1 MKTKLIVFAITMML
15 ASFARECQAQSN
27 PCGAANFTFYGN
39 YQNQQVRLYFIGVDG
54 NLYNNLVNNLQGNY
68 ADPQAAYLYNAL
80 TSPNA
85 PIGIVVAQVVMTNG
99 IPQDGPNTFLPPNSP
114 ELQQLLN
121 NALLWGYNSYNN
133 VNLGFTNTLATDLA
147 AWQWEDGIDS
157 NPIVYGTFDFAQY
170 FGDIDGLVDDFVSD
184 ALDTDSASKVGDFA
198 TTIYDSLQGY
208 ASFQATNSTRAAAVL
223 NILTNNG
230 VIPDSNYTAPQLITG
245 LANLTPQQLSVVET
259 QLETAVGIDSQSI
272 PTNAQEYIDTFIKS
286 LLAGGVGNA
295 KSLAVGSISAGG
307 YAGYTAYFA
316 AQSLGA
322 QSAGGI
328 ALSAGTS
335 AASDYV
341 ASAAP
346 PLAVLWV
353 GNAVFDTLVTPQLA
367 LQQDEFKIVH
377 TLTIVCPE
385 VISIATNMTASGGL
399 PNFSAGTAFM
409 ADLGILNSLQAAD
422 GQVSYSLGAIGT
434 GLLSA
439 GQQTLSATLG
449 LWTNAVTLAQTL
461 ANNSSQTPIPV
472 INKLSQVDGVL
483 GDEFT
488 ISGSNFCN
496 VVAIY
501 FNNAPAWFQ
510 VNSFTNISTVTPA
523 GTNTVDIRIVGP
535 GGVSLITANDKFTYG
550 AVSSSPTNKVI
561 SLTGNLAFGN
571 VTVETSAQRTL
582 AIGNTG
588 NTNLTVSSIS
598 YPSGFNGSWAGM
610 IPPGGST
617 NVTVTFSPTLATSYG
632 GNVTVNSDKTSGN
645 NVISAS
651 GTGVNASSGGTRII
665 DVVPES
671 DLNFGNVQVNTT
683 ATRIIT
689 IVSEGNTNLDI
700 TNISYTTQG
709 FSGNWSGTIL
719 HGNQVVIAINF
730 SPTALIN
737 YSGSMTVNSDKTSGT
752 DTLPISGTGVSPPPP
767 PTNRI
772 PVSAFETLHPFAD
785 SDGNNPYAPLV
796 QGNDGGF
803 YGTTYRG
810 GTRGVGSIFRI
821 GADGTFLSLYSF
833 TNQNNVVGFNP
844 RAGLVQGT
852 DGNFYST
859 ASDGGTNLAGTVF
872 RSTPYGTVTL
882 LVTFNGVNGDAPY
895 GGLVQGSDGNFYGT
909 TEAGGTDGTIFQIT
923 PNGVLSTLYA
933 FKGTDGALPAAG
945 LLEASD
951 SNFYGTTLLGGTNG
965 GNGTIFRIT
974 PDGTFTSLF
983 SFSGTNGSAPWDSL
997 IEGNDGNFYGTTYGG
1012 GIWNSGT
1019 VFRITPSGTLTPL
1032 YSFTGGCDGYGPLGA
1047 LVQATDGN
1055 FYGTASKGGTN
1066 GNGTIFRITPNGAFV
1081 ILHMFLGGNEGYKP
1095 MAAMVQGQDG
1105 NLYGTTANGGMATSS
1120 NTNRGTIFR
1129 LVIPPM
1135 IQPIAQTGGA
1145 ITLTWSS
1152 IVGQTYQVQCNSDLN
1167 STNWINLTPLIT
1179 PTSSRTMVSDTI
1191 SVNQQQRYYRIV
1203 EFPEAW

>member
-1 MKTKLIVFAITMML
+1 MKTLIFAAAIMVFGL
-15 ASFARECQAQSN
+15 FACESQAQSN
-27 PCGAANFTFYGN
+27 SCGAASFNLYGN
-39 YQNQQVRLYFIGVDG
+39 YQNQQVRLYFIGIDG

-68 ADPQAAYLYNAL
+68 ANPQAAYLYNAL

-85 PIGIVVAQVVMTNG
+85 PLGTVVAQVVTTNG
-99 IPQDGPNTFLPPNSP
+99 IPQNGPNSFLPPNSP
-114 ELQQLLN
+114 ELQQLLQ

-133 VNLGFTNTLATDLA
+133 VNLGFTNQLVIELA
-147 AWQWEDGIDS
+147 AWQWEDSIDS

-184 ALDTDSASKVGDFA
+184 ALDTDSTSKVRDFA

-230 VIPDSNYTAPQLITG
+230 VIPDSNYTAPQLVTG

-259 QLETAVGIDSQSI
+259 QLETAVGIDSQNI
-272 PTNAQEYIDTFIKS
+272 PTNAQEYIDTFFKS
-286 LLAGGVGNA
+286 LVAGGVGNA

-399 PNFSAGTAFM
+399 PNFSAGTAFT

-439 GQQTLSATLG
+439 DQQTLSATLG

-461 ANNSSQTPIPV
+461 ANNSSQTAIPV
-472 INKLSQVDGVL
+472 ITKLSQVNGVL

-496 VVAIY
+496 AVAVY
-501 FNNAPAWFQ
+501 FNNAPTCFQ
-510 VNSFTNISTVTPA
+510 VNSSTNISTVTPA
-523 GTNTVDIRIVGP
+523 GTDTVDIRIVGP

-582 AIGNTG
+582 TIGNTG

-617 NVTVTFSPTLATSYG
+617 NITVTFSPTLATSYG

-645 NVISAS
+645 NVISTS
-651 GTGVNASSGGTRII
+651 GAGVNASSGGTRII

-671 DLNFGNVQVNTT
+671 DLNFGNVQANTI
-683 ATRIIT
+683 ATRVVT
-689 IVSEGNTNLDI
+689 IVSEGTTNLDI
-700 TNISYTTQG
+700 SGISYPPG

-719 HGNQVVIAINF
+719 HGNQVAIAVNF
-730 SPTALIN
+730 SPTALVS
-737 YSGSMTVNSDKTSGT
+737 YGGTMTVNSDATSGT
-752 DTLPISGTGVSPPPP
+752 YTLPISGTGVSPPPP

-772 PVSAFETLHPFAD
+772 PVGAFETLHSFTNA
-785 SDGNNPYAPLV
+785 DGNNPQSPLV
-796 QGNDGGF
+796 QGSDGGF
-803 YGTTYRG
+803 YGTTYG
-810 GTRGVGSIFRI
+810 GGNSGVGTIFRI
-821 GADGTFLSLYSF
+821 GAGGGTNFLSLYSF
-833 TNQNNVVGFNP
+833 TNQNNIVGTRP
-844 RAGLVQGT
+844 MAGLIQGT
-852 DGNFYST
+852 DGNFY
-859 ASDGGTNLAGTVF
+859 GTTSLGAWGAGTVF
-872 RSTPYGTVTL
+872 CITPYGTLTL
-882 LVTFNGVNGDAPY
+882 LATFYNTNGAFPF
-895 GGLVQGSDGNFYGT
+895 GGLVQDGDGNFYGT
-909 TEAGGTDGTIFQIT
+909 TE
-923 PNGVLSTLYA
+923 S
-933 FKGTDGALPAAG
+933 
-945 LLEASD
+945 
-951 SNFYGTTLLGGTNG
+951 GGTNP
-965 GNGTIFRIT
+965 GNGTIFRMT
-974 PDGTFTSLF
+974 PDGTLTMLYAFKNGTDGGVPYAGSLEASGDNFYGTTEFGGTNNLGTIFKIASDGTFTSLF
-983 SFSGTNGSAPWDSL
+983 SFSGTNGSYPL
-997 IEGNDGNFYGTTYGG
+997 GGLTEGNDGSFYGMTFGG
-1012 GIWNSGT
+1012 GTWGNGT
-1019 VFRITPSGTLTPL
+1019 VFRMTPSGTLTSL
-1032 YSFTGGCDGYGPLGA
+1032 YSFTGGSDGSAPFGA
-1047 LVQATDGN
+1047 LLQATDGN
-1055 FYGTASKGGTN
+1055 FYGTTSTGGAN
-1066 GNGTIFRITPNGAFV
+1066 GYGTIFQIIPTGVFTT
-1081 ILHMFLGGNEGYKP
+1081 LHSFLGGNEGRKP
-1095 MAAMVQGQDG
+1095 MAGMVQGQDG
-1105 NLYGTTANGGMATSS
+1105 NLYGTTSHGGTQNG
-1120 NTNRGTIFR
+1120 GTIFR

-1135 IQPIAQTGGA
+1135 IQPIAQTGSA

-1152 IVGQTYQVQCNSDLN
+1152 IVGQTYQVQCNSDLT

-1179 PTSSRTMVSDTI
+1179 ATSSTTMVSDAI
-1191 SVNQQQRYYRIV
+1191 VPKQQRFYRIV